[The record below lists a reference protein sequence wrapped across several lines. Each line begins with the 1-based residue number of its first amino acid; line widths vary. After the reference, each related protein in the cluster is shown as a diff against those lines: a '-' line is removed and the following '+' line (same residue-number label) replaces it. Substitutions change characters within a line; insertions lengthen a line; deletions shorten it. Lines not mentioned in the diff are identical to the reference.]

1 MEDLE
6 AAPGSPILQDNEE
19 PQGNNDPG
27 DILNPDIEE
36 ETTARTPPMGNPTLD
51 TETFGDEEAPET
63 AEAVAT
69 AEDEGAPGSPP
80 NVDDDGEESELD
92 DLDEEQ
98 FEDFDPNALNIPD
111 KPIPVDADNVGLL
124 GKHKRKR
131 TEEEENERKKK
142 KKEGR
147 REKPKRQRKK
157 RDDEDNFEGGVE
169 VDGKRSRKSKAG
181 AEGRPNKTVRRAK
194 TPEDEESLTPDERR
208 RRALDRKMDEA
219 LKSHRTVKRGKGIDL
234 DAMADAELEAL
245 RQKMAAA
252 CEADAKARERG
263 DPATQKL
270 KVLPEVVEMLNRN
283 TIQSQIVDPDVNI
296 LEAVRF
302 MLEPADMD
310 AALPN
315 YQIQREL
322 FAILSNLKMN
332 KEALVASGI
341 GKVVLFYT
349 KSIQPQPQI
358 RRQAEKLVGE
368 WMRVVLNKGKD
379 MSNRPVETRTFD
391 PLASQA
397 AARLQKNIPD
407 RAAIAMEKRRRA
419 LAQPIPGNRARM
431 EGGLGTYTVA
441 PVNNLSNA
449 GMGPRRAGAGASEE
463 ALRRMTGAAPRR
475 R

>member
-1 MEDLE
+1 
-6 AAPGSPILQDNEE
+6 
-19 PQGNNDPG
+19 
-27 DILNPDIEE
+27 
-36 ETTARTPPMGNPTLD
+36 
-51 TETFGDEEAPET
+51 
-63 AEAVAT
+63 
-69 AEDEGAPGSPP
+69 
-80 NVDDDGEESELD
+80 
-92 DLDEEQ
+92 
-98 FEDFDPNALNIPD
+98 
-111 KPIPVDADNVGLL
+111 
-124 GKHKRKR
+124 
-131 TEEEENERKKK
+131 
-142 KKEGR
+142 
-147 REKPKRQRKK
+147 
-157 RDDEDNFEGGVE
+157 
-169 VDGKRSRKSKAG
+169 
-181 AEGRPNKTVRRAK
+181 
-194 TPEDEESLTPDERR
+194 
-208 RRALDRKMDEA
+208 MDEA
-219 LKSHRTVKRGKGIDL
+219 LKSHRTTKRGKGIDL

-332 KEALVASGI
+332 KEALIASGI

-349 KSIQPQPQI
+349 KSVQPQPQI
-358 RRQAEKLVGE
+358 KRQAEKLVGE

-379 MSNRPVETRTFD
+379 MRNRPVETKTYD
-391 PLASQA
+391 PLASLA
-397 AARLQKNIPD
+397 AARSQVSMPD
-407 RAAIAMEKRRRA
+407 RAALALEKRRRA

-441 PVNNLSNA
+441 PVNNLSDA
-449 GMGPRRAGAGASEE
+449 GMGHRRAGAGASEE
-463 ALRRMTGAAPRR
+463 ALRKMTGAAPRR